1 MTSLQ
6 ATPASGRLG
15 VLGERNF
22 RLFLTGYTASLIGS
36 AMVPV
41 ALTFAVLD
49 QGHGVVAVSAVLAAE
64 FVPLVALLLLGG
76 VIADRVPRR
85 AAMLTADVVRCLSEA
100 LLALALLTGSA
111 SLWEVIVLAGVLGA
125 GQAFFGPA
133 LTGLVP
139 QLASPERLQQA
150 NALRGVATSTGQVL
164 GPSLAGIIVAAGG
177 AGWAIAADSA
187 TFAISALALLAV
199 RLPPLAAPERKSLVS
214 ELAGGW
220 REFRS
225 HNWLWVIVAQYA
237 TFNALTVAPF
247 MVLGA
252 VVAHERLGGAGAW
265 GAILASLGAGSILGG
280 LIATRIRSARPL
292 VTATLGAAVYALP
305 VALIA
310 VPASTIVIAL
320 AAAAAGIGLSIFDA
334 LWETTIQREIPRAT
348 LSRVSAYDWLG
359 SIAFVPLGFLL
370 AGPLAALLG
379 IQATLLLGAAWAIGS
394 CAVVLSNGSVR
405 ALAPRRVEDGR
416 FEVRTAE
423 GA

>member
-1 MTSLQ
+1 MASLP
-6 ATPASGRLG
+6 APRASGGLG

-22 RLFLTGYTASLIGS
+22 RLFLAGYTASLIGS

-64 FVPLVALLLLGG
+64 FVPLVALLLVGG
-76 VIADRVPRR
+76 VTADRFPRR
-85 AAMLTADVVRCLSEA
+85 ASMLTADVVRCASEA
-100 LLALALLTGSA
+100 LLAVALLTGSA
-111 SLWEVIVLAGVLGA
+111 TLGEMIVLAGVLGA
-125 GQAFFGPA
+125 GQAFYNPA
-133 LTGLVP
+133 LTGLMP
-139 QLASPERLQQA
+139 QLASAERLQQA
-150 NALRGVATSTGQVL
+150 NAFRGIATSTGQVV

-187 TFAISALALLAV
+187 TFAISALALLAL
-199 RLPPLAAPERKSLVS
+199 RFPPQPTPQRHSLVS

-225 HNWLWVIVAQYA
+225 HTWLWVIVAQFA

-252 VVAHERLGGAGAW
+252 VVAHDRLGGAGAW

-280 LIATRIRSARPL
+280 LIAARIRCSRPL
-292 VTATLGAAVYALP
+292 IVATLGAAVYALP

-310 VPASTIVIAL
+310 IPASTVAIAL
-320 AAAAAGIGLSIFDA
+320 AAGAAGIGLSIFDA
-334 LWETTIQREIPRAT
+334 LWETTIQREIPSQT
-348 LSRVSAYDWLG
+348 LSRVSAYDWFG

-370 AGPLAALLG
+370 AGPLSTLLG
-379 IQATLLLGAAWAIGS
+379 IRATLFLGAGWAAAS
-394 CAVVLSNGSVR
+394 CALVLSNRSVR
-405 ALAPRRVEDGR
+405 RLAGRRR
-416 FEVRTAE
+416 AE
-423 GA
+423 AVA